1 LERRPYEVAA
11 SQSAVAPRASFG
23 DQRAP
28 LSVQDVEQVV
38 VTPLSQ
44 AMHTAT
50 HCFMFLGLYGV
61 KSFRAQSLI
70 EPVTSL
76 LSGVHETSAAA
87 DIMMKIMARMSHR
100 STWEAV
106 AGTGCRDG
114 FTPSQKRSSQNDAI

>member
-11 SQSAVAPRASFG
+11 SQSAVAPLASFG

-100 STWEAV
+100 STWEVV

-114 FTPSQKRSSQNDAI
+114 FTPSQKRSS

>member
-11 SQSAVAPRASFG
+11 SQSAVAPQASSG

-100 STWEAV
+100 STWEVV

-114 FTPSQKRSSQNDAI
+114 FTPSQKRSS